1 MFVSVSVQGWELNRC
16 VCVCGKASVFKACR
30 SKLMAALQRFNIL
43 EVDGIKPGD
52 AGD

>member
-1 MFVSVSVQGWELNRC
+1 MFLLVCRAGNSTG

-52 AGD
+52 AGN